1 MRPPVPAALAAY
13 RDARRRCVARRHQIA
28 AILSGRERQ
37 ISDDLWEALLRVS
50 IAWRR
55 EAIAARAI
63 AMPMIEAQQE
73 GR

>member
-13 RDARRRCVARRHQIA
+13 RDARRRCVARRHQIR
-28 AILSGRERQ
+28 AILAGREGQ
-37 ISDDLWEALLRVS
+37 VSDDLWDALLRISV
-50 IAWRR
+50 ALRR
-55 EAIAARAI
+55 DAIAARAI